1 MYMTGMEPEGVSL
14 QDLATLAIGTPEV
27 GAVNFTALHTL
38 LHAFIKHLQIQNV
51 SVQLP
56 CGTGQHPPSGGVLV
70 LKEKNGQVDRMEN
83 RILHLE
89 KQLEALNT
97 LPSGLDLIEISKSGQ
112 ERGSG
117 AVEDMWQI
125 LQLKK
130 RLEVNE
136 EGVSKAMAVL
146 QDLMLEVNTI
156 KGSQLR
162 IEDQIQNM
170 TDTAALKAMQTLEQ
184 KHGHGKNE
192 LEMGSLAEELELLKT
207 QMMELEETFKVF
219 HETLARRPG
228 TKLRDN
234 DNSRMY
240 DPIQHS
246 KLSHQDGPIL
256 TTSQMTES
264 LTQGSLQAEDSAL
277 LVETPHVA
285 QDGMTTTTLKDTEI
299 EMSGEQHERDL
310 THAAPAAPVPH
321 NTEINPT
328 MTGMDR
334 TAAPGSPGATSQE
347 YAVLHTR
354 IEGLEKGKAD
364 RSELGLLQKNTDEL
378 VMTVQDLQETLCNLN
393 GDMQDMR
400 GDADT
405 DLLQRRKDP
414 TMTSQNSDQT
424 LEDTS
429 LRTIIQEIENDLKEL
444 RKSQKLEK
452 SLMEH
457 TVGDKEPYLQDQDG
471 KLFAHIQKTMKQ
483 LQEECERLD
492 RTTGSLIQDHEQ
504 KQQHIDVLYQT
515 VANLDKN
522 KVDKEPIGLETDV
535 VKADKRALESK
546 LGRTHFDAST
556 EHLSRMMQELLGKV
570 SAQEQDWQRLLEK
583 INVEMQNKLDRMELE
598 PMKNILEQ
606 CWRDLR
612 GQLQEHP
619 PLYEADEAAGIRK
632 QLIQRFH
639 CISCNRVVDMVV
651 PGPEILTIPNNPGLP
666 ARGSSRPYTVFELD
680 QVRHHS
686 RSDRLP
692 PLSDFGYTSSSR
704 NCGGSHTLT
713 FPQRRY
719 SRLQAS
725 TPCTVEKE
733 DFMGDLK
740 GDVFILGQDGHI
752 YRGRRDKHSQT
763 LETKDGKKSTVA
775 HQKLCDC
782 NLKGE

>member
-1 MYMTGMEPEGVSL
+1 MYMTRMEPEGISL
-14 QDLATLAIGTPEV
+14 QDLARLAIGTPEV

-38 LHAFIKHLQIQNV
+38 LHAFIKHLQIQDV

-56 CGTGQHPPSGGVLV
+56 GGTRQHSPSGGILV
-70 LKEKNGQVDRMEN
+70 MKENGQVDRMEN

-97 LPSGLDLIEISKSGQ
+97 LPSGLDLIERSKSGQ
-112 ERGSG
+112 ERGCG

-136 EGVSKAMAVL
+136 EGVSKAMEVL

-156 KGSQLR
+156 KGLQR
-162 IEDQIQNM
+162 GIEDQIQNM
-170 TDTAALKAMQTLEQ
+170 THTAALKAMQTLEQ
-184 KHGHGKNE
+184 NHSAGKNE
-192 LEMGSLAEELELLKT
+192 LEKGSLAKELEFLKT

-219 HETLARRPG
+219 HETLERRPE
-228 TKLRDN
+228 TKLSDN

-240 DPIQHS
+240 EPNQGLE
-246 KLSHQDGPIL
+246 LSYQDGPRL
-256 TTSQMTES
+256 TTSWTTAS
-264 LTQGSLQAEDSAL
+264 LTQGSSQAEDSAL

-285 QDGMTTTTLKDTEI
+285 QDGMTPTTLKDTEI
-299 EMSGEQHERDL
+299 EVSGQQPERDL
-310 THAAPAAPVPH
+310 TPADPAAPVPH

-328 MTGMDR
+328 MTGMDS
-334 TAAPGSPGATSQE
+334 TAAPGSPGVTSQE

-354 IEGLEKGKAD
+354 IEALEKGKAD
-364 RSELGLLQKNTDEL
+364 RSDLGLLQKNTDEL
-378 VMTVQDLQETLCNLN
+378 VMTLQDLQETLCNLKVEI
-393 GDMQDMR
+393 QDMR

-414 TMTSQNSDQT
+414 TRTSQNGDQT
-424 LEDTS
+424 LKDTS
-429 LRTIIQEIENDLKEL
+429 LRTVIQETENELTEL

-452 SLMEH
+452 SLME
-457 TVGDKEPYLQDQDG
+457 EDQV
-471 KLFAHIQKTMKQ
+471 
-483 LQEECERLD
+483 LD
-492 RTTGSLIQDHEQ
+492 R
-504 KQQHIDVLYQT
+504 T

-522 KVDKEPIGLETDV
+522 KVDKELIGLETDV
-535 VKADKRALESK
+535 KADKQALESK
-546 LGRTHFDAST
+546 WSRTHSDASA
-556 EHLSRMMQELLGKV
+556 EHLSRMMQDLLGKV

-583 INVEMQNKLDRMELE
+583 INVEMQNKLDRTELE

-619 PLYEADEAAGIRK
+619 LKYEADEAAGIRK

-639 CISCNRVVDMVV
+639 CISCNRMVDMVV
-651 PGPEILTIPNNPGLP
+651 PGPEILTIPNIPGLP
-666 ARGSSRPYTVFELD
+666 ARGSSRPYTVFDLD
-680 QVRHHS
+680 QVRHQS

-740 GDVFILGQDGHI
+740 TKQSMENIRDMSDFDQNDEAIKTEHA
-752 YRGRRDKHSQT
+752 GRNKM
-763 LETKDGKKSTVA
+763 
-775 HQKLCDC
+775 
-782 NLKGE
+782 

>member
-1 MYMTGMEPEGVSL
+1 MEPEGVSL
-14 QDLATLAIGTPEV
+14 QDLANLAIGTPEV

-56 CGTGQHPPSGGVLV
+56 GGTGQHPPSGGVLV
-70 LKEKNGQVDRMEN
+70 MKEKNGQVDRMEN

-89 KQLEALNT
+89 QQLEALNT
-97 LPSGLDLIEISKSGQ
+97 LPSGLDLIERSKSGQ

-170 TDTAALKAMQTLEQ
+170 TGAAELKAMQTLEQ

-192 LEMGSLAEELELLKT
+192 LEKGSLAEELELLKT
-207 QMMELEETFKVF
+207 QML
-219 HETLARRPG
+219 G
-228 TKLRDN
+228 DN

-240 DPIQHS
+240 EPIQQS

-256 TTSQMTES
+256 TTSQMTAS
-264 LTQGSLQAEDSAL
+264 LTQGSCQAEDPAL

-285 QDGMTTTTLKDTEI
+285 QDGMTTTTLKDSEI
-299 EMSGEQHERDL
+299 EMSGQHHDGDL
-310 THAAPAAPVPH
+310 THADPAAPVPH

-328 MTGMDR
+328 MTGMDS
-334 TAAPGSPGATSQE
+334 TAAPESPGATSQE

-354 IEGLEKGKAD
+354 IEALEKGKAD

-393 GDMQDMR
+393 GEMQDMR

-414 TMTSQNSDQT
+414 TKTSQNSDQKM
-424 LEDTS
+424 EDTS
-429 LRTIIQEIENDLKEL
+429 LHTIIQEIENELKEL
-444 RKSQKLEK
+444 RKSQKLGK

-535 VKADKRALESK
+535 KADERALESK
-546 LGRTHFDAST
+546 VGRTHFDAST

-612 GQLQEHP
+612 GQLQGHP

-680 QVRHHS
+680 QVRHQS

-740 GDVFILGQDGHI
+740 GEVFILGQDGHI
-752 YRGRRDKHSQT
+752 YRGRRDKHLQP
-763 LETKDGKKSTVA
+763 
-775 HQKLCDC
+775 
-782 NLKGE
+782 

>member
-14 QDLATLAIGTPEV
+14 QDLANLAIGTPEV

-56 CGTGQHPPSGGVLV
+56 GGTGQHPPSGGVLV
-70 LKEKNGQVDRMEN
+70 MKEKNGQVDRMEN

-89 KQLEALNT
+89 QQLEALNT
-97 LPSGLDLIEISKSGQ
+97 LPSGLDLIERSKSGQ

-170 TDTAALKAMQTLEQ
+170 TGAAELKAMQTLEQ

-192 LEMGSLAEELELLKT
+192 LEKGSLAEELELLKT
-207 QMMELEETFKVF
+207 QML
-219 HETLARRPG
+219 G
-228 TKLRDN
+228 DN

-240 DPIQHS
+240 EPIQQS

-256 TTSQMTES
+256 TTSQMTAS
-264 LTQGSLQAEDSAL
+264 LTQGSCQAEDPAL

-285 QDGMTTTTLKDTEI
+285 QDGMTTTTLKDSEI
-299 EMSGEQHERDL
+299 EMSGQHHDGDL
-310 THAAPAAPVPH
+310 THADPAAPVPH

-328 MTGMDR
+328 MTGMDS
-334 TAAPGSPGATSQE
+334 TAAPESPGATSQE

-354 IEGLEKGKAD
+354 IEALEKGKAD

-393 GDMQDMR
+393 GEMQDMR

-414 TMTSQNSDQT
+414 TKTSQNSDQKM
-424 LEDTS
+424 EDTS
-429 LRTIIQEIENDLKEL
+429 LHTIIQEIENELKEL
-444 RKSQKLEK
+444 RKSQKLGK

-535 VKADKRALESK
+535 
-546 LGRTHFDAST
+546 
-556 EHLSRMMQELLGKV
+556 
-570 SAQEQDWQRLLEK
+570 
-583 INVEMQNKLDRMELE
+583 LDRMELE

-612 GQLQEHP
+612 GQLQGHP

-680 QVRHHS
+680 QVRHQS

-740 GDVFILGQDGHI
+740 GEVFILGQDGHI
-752 YRGRRDKHSQT
+752 YRGRRDKHLQP
-763 LETKDGKKSTVA
+763 
-775 HQKLCDC
+775 
-782 NLKGE
+782 

>member
-1 MYMTGMEPEGVSL
+1 MEPEGVSL
-14 QDLATLAIGTPEV
+14 QDLANLAIGTPEV

-56 CGTGQHPPSGGVLV
+56 GGTGQHPPSGGVLV
-70 LKEKNGQVDRMEN
+70 MKEKNGQVDRMEN

-89 KQLEALNT
+89 QQLEALNT
-97 LPSGLDLIEISKSGQ
+97 LPSGLDLIERSKSGQ

-170 TDTAALKAMQTLEQ
+170 TGAAELKAMQTLEQ

-192 LEMGSLAEELELLKT
+192 LEKGSLAEELELLKT
-207 QMMELEETFKVF
+207 QML
-219 HETLARRPG
+219 G
-228 TKLRDN
+228 DN

-240 DPIQHS
+240 EPIQQS

-256 TTSQMTES
+256 TTSQMTAS
-264 LTQGSLQAEDSAL
+264 LTQGSCQAEDPAL

-285 QDGMTTTTLKDTEI
+285 QDGMTTTTLKDSEI
-299 EMSGEQHERDL
+299 EMSGQHHDGDL
-310 THAAPAAPVPH
+310 THADPAAPVPH

-328 MTGMDR
+328 MTGMDS
-334 TAAPGSPGATSQE
+334 TAAPESPGATSQE

-354 IEGLEKGKAD
+354 IEALEKGKAD

-393 GDMQDMR
+393 GEMQDMR

-405 DLLQRRKDP
+405 
-414 TMTSQNSDQT
+414 
-424 LEDTS
+424 
-429 LRTIIQEIENDLKEL
+429 
-444 RKSQKLEK
+444 
-452 SLMEH
+452 
-457 TVGDKEPYLQDQDG
+457 DG

-535 VKADKRALESK
+535 KADERALESK
-546 LGRTHFDAST
+546 VGRTHFDAST

-612 GQLQEHP
+612 GQLQGHP

-680 QVRHHS
+680 QVRHQS

-740 GDVFILGQDGHI
+740 GEVFILGQDGHI
-752 YRGRRDKHSQT
+752 YRGRRDKHLQP
-763 LETKDGKKSTVA
+763 
-775 HQKLCDC
+775 
-782 NLKGE
+782 